1 MHELTLFD
9 RIAVIQET
17 NKQYDLESNAYI
29 SFSGGKDS
37 TVLHHLVDMALPGN
51 KIPRVFI
58 NTGIEYN
65 YIVEFVKD
73 LAKNDD
79 RFIILNPTK
88 PIKKVLEEN
97 GYPFK
102 SKQHSH
108 NLEVYQRNGMTKTNI
123 QYLGLGSKTQF
134 LCPNCLKYQFSK
146 DFKIKISDKCCYKMK
161 KEPAHKWS
169 TENNKTITM
178 TGMRSDEGGMRNYQ
192 HNCAVYDGKNLIKFH
207 PLKPISNE
215 FEDWLIKEYKIQ
227 LCKLYYPPFNF
238 QRTGCKGCPYSLDLQ
253 NQLDVMEQLL
263 PNERKQCEIIWKP
276 IYDEYRRLGYRLKQY
291 KETSLEDLLKED
303 LEE

>member
-17 NKQYDLESNAYI
+17 NKQYNLEKNAYI

-65 YIVEFVKD
+65 YIVDFVKD

-108 NLEVYQRNGMTKTNI
+108 NLEVYQRNGMTLTNEK
-123 QYLGLGSKTQF
+123 YLGLGSKTQF
-134 LCPNCLKYQFSK
+134 LCPNCLKYQFNK
-146 DFKIKISDKCCYKMK
+146 DFNIKISDKCCYKMK

-178 TGMRSDEGGMRNYQ
+178 TGMRSDEG
-192 HNCAVYDGKNLIKFH
+192 V
-207 PLKPISNE
+207 
-215 FEDWLIKEYKIQ
+215 
-227 LCKLYYPPFNF
+227 
-238 QRTGCKGCPYSLDLQ
+238 
-253 NQLDVMEQLL
+253 
-263 PNERKQCEIIWKP
+263 
-276 IYDEYRRLGYRLKQY
+276 
-291 KETSLEDLLKED
+291 
-303 LEE
+303 